1 MRLQETAWREPWMTE
16 EERRIMGYFMVLMR
30 RVFKARGIQDT
41 PLIAL
46 RVIDVGIH
54 CLLIRRLE
62 LALIPT
68 VKEDGEVT
76 LDITGAA
83 ADHIGKT
90 RERLRKAIRELEDA
104 CARLGSPVD
113 IGIADKLLPFV
124 REARDLI
131 QNGLPDEAS

>member
-16 EERRIMGYFMVLMR
+16 EERRIMGYFMVLIR
-30 RVFKARGIQDT
+30 RLFKARGIQDT

-46 RVIDVGIH
+46 RAIDVGIH
-54 CLLIRRLE
+54 CLLVRRLE
-62 LALIPT
+62 LVLTPT
-68 VKEDGEVT
+68 VKENGEIT
-76 LDITGAA
+76 LDISGAM

-113 IGIADKLLPFV
+113 VGIADQLLPLV
-124 REARDLI
+124 RETRDLL
-131 QNGLPDEAS
+131 QNHSVEDD